1 MYIFPPQSLLAD
13 EFNAVKS
20 NIAQSCFTPA
30 AAQEILN
37 LTPST
42 DRDYIELQLGRT
54 EEMRKLLSDA
64 EPFPVSGY
72 CDLTKE
78 LQLLKI
84 ENSVLL
90 PSQALQ
96 VASLTHTVDLIIKF
110 FNQAERHPLLKQILN
125 DCIFEPAIANEIERV
140 LDSFGVVRSTASTE
154 LMHIRRTLQRQRAES
169 DRAYQQVIARYKK
182 NGWLT
187 DSEESSRNGRRVLS
201 IVAEQKRTING
212 IIHDMSATGKTAFV
226 EPDEVLHINNHI
238 QQLEQDE
245 RLEIT
250 RIMRQLTIFLR
261 NYYTTLQQYFFI
273 LTQMDMHHAKALF
286 ALNYRAVKPEITIK
300 SEINL
305 VNASHPIL
313 LMQQKDV
320 QKNVVPFTLH
330 LNSEKR
336 ILIISGP
343 NAGGK
348 TVCMKAVGLLLI
360 MAQSGIHVTA
370 KAGSIIGVFNKL
382 LIDIGD
388 SQSIEY
394 ELSTYSSRLKNMKVF
409 FEQVD
414 NKSLFLIDELGSGTD
429 PQLGGALAEAMLEAL
444 NQKRSAG
451 IVTTHYMN
459 LKVLAE
465 KVPGFINGSM
475 SFDKRNLKPLFQLQ
489 IGKPGSSYTFIV
501 AERSGLPQ
509 QIINNARAKVPKTHM
524 LQEKLLSKVEKD
536 KIVIDEKLKSILQK
550 EKMLNTL
557 IKQND
562 ELIYKNENIK
572 NSLNQHLRN
581 HQENLDRKAEAR
593 IKKFAFDLKQAKNK
607 KTVIEKFL
615 SEAGLKNKKKES
627 IVQRTIDPRII
638 NGAVVKL
645 YNGKVTGIV
654 QSIDLENATVLFG
667 NFTTKCK
674 LTDLILDSK

>member
-1 MYIFPPQSLLAD
+1 MYIFPSQSLLAD
-13 EFNAVKS
+13 EFNAVKAT
-20 NIAQSCFTPA
+20 IAQSCFTPA
-30 AAQEILN
+30 AAQEILS

-42 DRDYIELQLGRT
+42 DKNCIELQLGRT
-54 EEMRKLLSDA
+54 EEMRNILADA

-72 CDLTKE
+72 CDVSKE

-96 VASLTHTVDLIIKF
+96 LAALTHTVGLIIKF
-110 FNQAERHPLLKQILN
+110 FNQVGRYPLLTQILN
-125 DCIFEPAIANEIERV
+125 DCIFEPAIAGEIERV
-140 LDSFGVVRSTASTE
+140 LDSFGVVRSSASTE
-154 LMHIRRTLQRQRAES
+154 LLYIRRALQRQRAES
-169 DRAYQQVIARYKK
+169 DRAYQQVMARYKK

-212 IIHDMSATGKTAFV
+212 VIHDISATGKTAFV

-250 RIMRQLTIFLR
+250 RIMRQLTVFLR
-261 NYYTTLQQYFFI
+261 SYNSTLQQYAFI

-286 ALNYRAVKPEITIK
+286 ALNYRAIKPEITSK
-300 SEINL
+300 PEINL

-313 LMQQKDV
+313 LIQQKDV
-320 QKNVVPFTLH
+320 QKSVVPFSLH
-330 LNSEKR
+330 LNHDRR

-360 MAQSGIHVTA
+360 MAQSGIHITA
-370 KAGSIIGVFNKL
+370 KAGTSVGVFNKL

-409 FEQVD
+409 FEKVD
-414 NKSLFLIDELGSGTD
+414 SKSLFLIDELGSGTD

-444 NQKRSAG
+444 NLNRSFG

-459 LKVLAE
+459 LKVLAD
-465 KVPGFINGSM
+465 KVQGFINGSM
-475 SFDKRNLKPLFQLQ
+475 LFDKRNLKPLFQLQ
-489 IGKPGSSYTFIV
+489 VGKPGSSYTFIV

-509 QIINNARAKVPKTHM
+509 QIINSARSKVPKTHM
-524 LQEKLLSKVEKD
+524 LLEKLLSKVEKD
-536 KIVIDEKLKSILQK
+536 KIVIEEKLKTVLQK
-550 EKMLNTL
+550 EKTLNML

-562 ELIYKNENIK
+562 ELIYKNENLK
-572 NSLNQHLRN
+572 NSLQQHLRS
-581 HQENLDRKAEAR
+581 HQEDLDRKAEAR
-593 IKKFAFDLKQAKNK
+593 IKKFALDLKQAKNK

-615 SEAGLKNKKKES
+615 SEAGLKNKKKEKE
-627 IVQRTIDPRII
+627 VQRTIDPRII

-645 YNGKVTGIV
+645 YNGKVSGIV
-654 QSIDLENATVLFG
+654 QSIDQENATVLFG

>member
-1 MYIFPPQSLLAD
+1 MYIFPSQSLLAD
-13 EFNAVKS
+13 EFNAVKAT
-20 NIAQSCFTPA
+20 IAQSCFTPA
-30 AAQEILN
+30 AAQEILS

-42 DRDYIELQLGRT
+42 DKNCIELQLGRT
-54 EEMRKLLSDA
+54 EEMRNILADA

-72 CDLTKE
+72 CDVSKE

-96 VASLTHTVDLIIKF
+96 LAALTHTVGLIIKF
-110 FNQAERHPLLKQILN
+110 FNQVGRYPLLTQILN
-125 DCIFEPAIANEIERV
+125 DCIFEPAIAGEIERV
-140 LDSFGVVRSTASTE
+140 LDSFGVVRSSASTE
-154 LMHIRRTLQRQRAES
+154 LLYIRRALQRQRAES
-169 DRAYQQVIARYKK
+169 DRAYQQVMARYKK

-212 IIHDMSATGKTAFV
+212 VIHDISATGKTAFV

-250 RIMRQLTIFLR
+250 RIMRQLTVFLR
-261 NYYTTLQQYFFI
+261 SYNSTLQQYAFI

-286 ALNYRAVKPEITIK
+286 ALNYRAIKPEITSK
-300 SEINL
+300 PEINL

-313 LMQQKDV
+313 LIQQKDV
-320 QKNVVPFTLH
+320 QKSVVPFSLH
-330 LNSEKR
+330 LNHDRR

-360 MAQSGIHVTA
+360 MAQSGIHITA
-370 KAGSIIGVFNKL
+370 KAGTSVGVFNKL

-409 FEQVD
+409 FEKVD
-414 NKSLFLIDELGSGTD
+414 SKSLFLIDELGSGTD

-444 NQKRSAG
+444 NLNRSFG

-459 LKVLAE
+459 LKVLAD
-465 KVPGFINGSM
+465 KVQGFINGSM
-475 SFDKRNLKPLFQLQ
+475 LFDKRNLKPLFQLQ
-489 IGKPGSSYTFIV
+489 VGKPGSSYTFIV

-509 QIINNARAKVPKTHM
+509 QIINSARSKVPKTHM
-524 LQEKLLSKVEKD
+524 LLEKLLSKVEKD
-536 KIVIDEKLKSILQK
+536 KIVIEEKLQNVIQK
-550 EKMLNTL
+550 EKTLNTL

-562 ELIYKNENIK
+562 ELIYKNENLK
-572 NSLNQHLRN
+572 NSLQQHLRN

-593 IKKFAFDLKQAKNK
+593 IKKFALDLKQAKNK

-615 SEAGLKNKKKES
+615 SEAGLKNKKKEKV
-627 IVQRTIDPRII
+627 VQRTIDPRIV

-645 YNGKVTGIV
+645 YNGKVSGIV
-654 QSIDLENATVLFG
+654 QSIDQENATVLFG

>member
-1 MYIFPPQSLLAD
+1 MYIFPSQSLLAD
-13 EFNAVKS
+13 EFNAVKAT
-20 NIAQSCFTPA
+20 IAQSCFTPA
-30 AAQEILN
+30 AAQEILS

-42 DRDYIELQLGRT
+42 DKNCIELQLGRT
-54 EEMRKLLSDA
+54 EEMRNILADA

-72 CDLTKE
+72 CDVSKE

-96 VASLTHTVDLIIKF
+96 LAALTHTVGLIIKF
-110 FNQAERHPLLKQILN
+110 FNQVGRYPLLTQILN
-125 DCIFEPAIANEIERV
+125 DCIFEPAIAGEIERV
-140 LDSFGVVRSTASTE
+140 LDSFGVVRSSASTE
-154 LMHIRRTLQRQRAES
+154 LLYIRRALQRQRAES
-169 DRAYQQVIARYKK
+169 DRAYQQVMARYKK

-212 IIHDMSATGKTAFV
+212 VIHDISATGKTAFV

-238 QQLEQDE
+238 QQLEQDK

-250 RIMRQLTIFLR
+250 RIMRQLTVFLR
-261 NYYTTLQQYFFI
+261 SYNSTLQQYAFI

-286 ALNYRAVKPEITIK
+286 ALNYRAIKPEITSK
-300 SEINL
+300 PEINL

-313 LMQQKDV
+313 LIQQKDV
-320 QKNVVPFTLH
+320 QKSVVPFSLH
-330 LNSEKR
+330 LNHDRR

-360 MAQSGIHVTA
+360 MAQSGIHITA
-370 KAGSIIGVFNKL
+370 KAGTSVGVFNKL

-409 FEQVD
+409 FEKVD
-414 NKSLFLIDELGSGTD
+414 SKSLFLIDELGSGTD

-444 NQKRSAG
+444 NLNRSFG

-459 LKVLAE
+459 LKVLAD
-465 KVPGFINGSM
+465 KVQGFINGSM
-475 SFDKRNLKPLFQLQ
+475 LFDKRNLKPLFQLQ
-489 IGKPGSSYTFIV
+489 VGKPGSSYTFIV

-509 QIINNARAKVPKTHM
+509 QIINSARSKVPKTHM
-524 LQEKLLSKVEKD
+524 LLEKLLSKVEKD
-536 KIVIDEKLKSILQK
+536 KIVIEEKLKTVLQK
-550 EKMLNTL
+550 EKTLNML

-562 ELIYKNENIK
+562 ELIYKNENLK
-572 NSLNQHLRN
+572 NSLQQHLRS
-581 HQENLDRKAEAR
+581 HQEDLDRKAEAR
-593 IKKFAFDLKQAKNK
+593 IKKFALDLKQAKNK

-615 SEAGLKNKKKES
+615 SEAGLKNKKKEKE
-627 IVQRTIDPRII
+627 VQRTIDPRII

-645 YNGKVTGIV
+645 YNGKVSGIV
-654 QSIDLENATVLFG
+654 QSIDQENATVLFG

>member
-1 MYIFPPQSLLAD
+1 MYIFPSQSLLAD
-13 EFNAVKS
+13 EFNAVKA
-20 NIAQSCFTPA
+20 NIAQSCLTPA

-42 DRDYIELQLGRT
+42 DRNYIELQLGRT
-54 EEMRKLLSDA
+54 EEMRRLLADA

-72 CDLTKE
+72 CDVTKE

-96 VASLTHTVDLIIKF
+96 LAALTHTVGLIIKF
-110 FNQAERHPLLKQILN
+110 FNQAPRYPLLTQILN
-125 DCIFEPAIANEIERV
+125 DCFFEPAIASEVERV
-140 LDSFGVVRSTASTE
+140 LDTFGVVRSSASTE
-154 LMHIRRTLQRQRAES
+154 LLHIRRTLQRQRAES

-212 IIHDMSATGKTAFV
+212 VIHDVSATGKTAFV

-250 RIMRQLTIFLR
+250 RIMRQLTVFLR
-261 NYYTTLQQYFFI
+261 NYYTTLQQYAFI

-286 ALNYRAVKPEITIK
+286 ALNYRAVKPEITNNP
-300 SEINL
+300 EINL
-305 VNASHPIL
+305 INASHPIL
-313 LMQQKDV
+313 LIQQKDI
-320 QKNVVPFTLH
+320 QKSVVPFTLH
-330 LNSEKR
+330 LNHDKR

-360 MAQSGIHVTA
+360 MAQSGIHITA
-370 KAGSIIGVFNKL
+370 KTGTTVGVFNKL

-429 PQLGGALAEAMLEAL
+429 PQLGGALAEAMLETL
-444 NQKRSAG
+444 NQNHSFG

-465 KVPGFINGSM
+465 KVPGFVNGSM

-509 QIINNARAKVPKTHM
+509 QIINSARAKVPKSHM
-524 LQEKLLSKVEKD
+524 LLEKLLSKVEKD
-536 KIVIDEKLKSILQK
+536 KIVIEEKLKAILQK
-550 EKMLNTL
+550 EKTLNTL

-562 ELIYKNENIK
+562 ELIYKNENLK
-572 NSLNQHLRN
+572 NSLQQHLRS

-593 IKKFAFDLKQAKNK
+593 IKKFALDLKQAKNK
-607 KTVIEKFL
+607 KAVIDKFL
-615 SEAGLKNKKKES
+615 SEAGLKNKNKEK
-627 IVQRTIDPRII
+627 VVHRTIDPRII
-638 NGAVVKL
+638 SGTTVKL
-645 YNGKVTGIV
+645 YNGKVSGIV
-654 QSIDLENATVLFG
+654 QSVDQENATVLFG